1 MDVSQI
7 LAMLGSQ
14 VAQQVRTDHP
24 NADGYVHA
32 VGRLMGHAARW
43 QAVGATGIR
52 CVTRFVN
59 PLGEHLV
66 CDQRAIGGCVVCRRP
81 MCLAHAMVSPRDGT
95 GVCFGCVGD
104 AQSAAGHAPG
114 PASGAS
120 GPRAVPDDEGVRLG
134 HLATL
139 GLERGA
145 SGTAIHAAYK
155 ALAFENHP
163 DRAQGSRKDAAKVR
177 LSDINQA
184 YAWLVSHPE
193 ETAA

>member
-1 MDVSQI
+1 M
-7 LAMLGSQ
+7 
-14 VAQQVRTDHP
+14 
-24 NADGYVHA
+24 
-32 VGRLMGHAARW
+32 
-43 QAVGATGIR
+43 
-52 CVTRFVN
+52 
-59 PLGEHLV
+59 
-66 CDQRAIGGCVVCRRP
+66 
-81 MCLAHAMVSPRDGT
+81 
-95 GVCFGCVGD
+95 
-104 AQSAAGHAPG
+104 
-114 PASGAS
+114 
-120 GPRAVPDDEGVRLG
+120 G